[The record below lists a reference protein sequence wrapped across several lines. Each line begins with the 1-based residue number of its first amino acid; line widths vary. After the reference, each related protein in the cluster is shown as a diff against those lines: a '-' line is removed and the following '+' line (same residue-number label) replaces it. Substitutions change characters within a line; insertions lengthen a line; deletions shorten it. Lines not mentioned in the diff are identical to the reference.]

1 MPIEPDLSVVS
12 ALIGD
17 QARALM
23 LSALMS
29 GEPLPAGELAAR
41 AHISASTASAHL
53 AKLVDGGLLVVEQRG
68 KYRYF
73 RLKNNLVAQA
83 LEALARIATPP
94 VQRNAAQSNGY
105 QALCTARTCYDHL
118 AGKLGVAVTQA
129 LVQRE
134 VLAEAD
140 GTFLLTPAGETWLRE
155 WDIDVAVL
163 RTQRRQFV
171 RACLDWSE
179 RRDHVAGAVGA
190 ALCTYFLAKRW
201 VVRSQGSRA
210 LVITRGGYMGLRQAL
225 GITDTCIRNEST

>member
-17 QARALM
+17 QARSLM
-23 LSALMS
+23 LAALMS
-29 GEPLPAGELAAR
+29 GDALPASELAQR
-41 AHISASTASAHL
+41 AHVSASTASAHL
-53 AKLVDGGLLVVEQRG
+53 AKLVEGGLLLVEPRG

-73 RLKNNLVAQA
+73 RLKNALVAQA

-94 VQRNAAQSNGY
+94 IQRNEAQSNGY

-129 LVQRE
+129 LVQME
-134 VLAEAD
+134 VLAVAD
-140 GTFLLTPAGETWLRE
+140 GSFLLTTQGETWLRD
-155 WDIDVAVL
+155 WTIDVDSL
-163 RTQRRQFV
+163 RAQRRQFV

-190 ALCTYFLAKRW
+190 ALCSHFLEQRW
-201 VVRSQGSRA
+201 VVRSAASRA
-210 LVITRGGYMGLRQAL
+210 LVITRGGYLGLQQTL
-225 GITDTCIRNEST
+225 GIRPAMLE